1 MLKDRSK
8 ELVEPLTVMA
18 NQLIRHRMPV
28 GWTSLEIRSYAMC
41 GLMLT
46 TATCHLPI
54 GKSIPLQIPVEWCED
69 VKKACCRVIGLEKP
83 VTEMLFTLLPTGEYQ
98 LEMS

>member
-8 ELVEPLTVMA
+8 ELVEPLTVIA
-18 NQLIRHRMPV
+18 NQLIRHRVPL
-28 GWTSLEIRSYAMC
+28 GWASLEIRSSAMC

-54 GKSIPLQIPVEWCED
+54 GKSIPLQMPEEWCEY
-69 VKKACCRVIGLEKP
+69 VKKACSRVIALEKP
-83 VTEMLFTLLPTGEYQ
+83 VTEMLFTLRQTGEYQ